1 MSQSLEQSIL
11 QEAKVGFVK
20 SGWVPGCHGSTNQIR
35 AENDGQ
41 GNVVSLGTGL
51 SSDFSV
57 NPFQHRSKVPFQR
70 RSPRDLLTLPSG
82 ND

>member
-1 MSQSLEQSIL
+1 MAMFQRIWKNIAVLMSQSLEQSIL

-20 SGWVPGCHGSTNQIR
+20 SGWVPGCQGSTNQIC

-57 NPFQHRSKVPFQR
+57 NPFPTQI
-70 RSPRDLLTLPSG
+70 
-82 ND
+82 